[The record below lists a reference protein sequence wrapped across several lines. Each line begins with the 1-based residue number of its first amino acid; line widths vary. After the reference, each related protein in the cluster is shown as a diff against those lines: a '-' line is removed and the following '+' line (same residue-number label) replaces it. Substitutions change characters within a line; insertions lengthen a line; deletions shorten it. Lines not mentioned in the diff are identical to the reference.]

1 MYRVW
6 MQMKRKMDIE
16 RMTDGQLIN
25 RHGEQ
30 LYIAIQEDWA
40 NMPYTYLEQ
49 LGAELRFRND
59 AE

>member
-1 MYRVW
+1 MLL
-6 MQMKRKMDIE
+6 KRKMDIE

-30 LYIAIQEDWA
+30 LYVAIHEDWA

-49 LGAELRFRND
+49 LGAELRRRND
-59 AE
+59 AQ

>member
-1 MYRVW
+1 MYRAW

-16 RMTDGQLIN
+16 RLTDGQLLN

-30 LYIAIQEDWA
+30 LYIAIHEDWA
-40 NMPYTYLEQ
+40 NEPYTYLDQ
-49 LGAELRFRND
+49 LGAELRSRNE

>member
-1 MYRVW
+1 MLL
-6 MQMKRKMDIE
+6 KRKLDIE

-30 LYIAIQEDWA
+30 LYVAIHEDWA

-49 LGAELRFRND
+49 LGAELRLRNE
-59 AE
+59 AV